1 MVSSGDIVKAAGII
15 VYVMDP
21 KLMLP
26 KFLVLKAS
34 NRPFHWTP
42 PKGEHTVTKTVVPT
56 ITAIMPYAGRL
67 DPGESFIDAAYRET
81 WEESGLKKE
90 AIEMDPS
97 FQETLRYKTNDR
109 DKECV
114 YYLGKLIDPEA
125 KVTISH
131 EHTDYAWVP
140 ANSIGEYCD
149 KESLCTM
156 ITNADSHIRNRAH

>member
-42 PKGEHTVTKTVVPT
+42 PK
-56 ITAIMPYAGRL
+56 GRL